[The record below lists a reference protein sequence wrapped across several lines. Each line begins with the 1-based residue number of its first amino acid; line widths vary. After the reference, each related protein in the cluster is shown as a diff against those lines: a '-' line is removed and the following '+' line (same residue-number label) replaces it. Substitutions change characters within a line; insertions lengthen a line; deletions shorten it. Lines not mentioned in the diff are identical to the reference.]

1 MGRKLPYNT
10 KLSLFYV
17 QTFGAMYSHIHQ
29 VLYIEFSYRIHR
41 TVAFAF
47 ICFLEKD
54 HTYFMQQK
62 HSLQVKIKPRSS
74 KTNPVIGQCRK

>member
-1 MGRKLPYNT
+1 M
-10 KLSLFYV
+10 
-17 QTFGAMYSHIHQ
+17 
-29 VLYIEFSYRIHR
+29 

-62 HSLQVKIKPRSS
+62 HSLQVKIKPRSN
-74 KTNPVIGQCRK
+74 KINPVTGQCRKQDSPTPDPIITTVTNKTL